1 MKGICLKQD
10 VSFVSGN
17 VANLYIFYDLDILLR
32 DLNTEFALG
41 NYLFVAVKLTKNSDP
56 NKSWY
61 TGVFTGFDAR
71 SQFLWTGGS
80 WAKKVVNFGADMSSY
95 VHVNNKNENILVL
108 GEAFR

>member
-1 MKGICLKQD
+1 MKGIFLKRD

-17 VANLYIFYDLDILLR
+17 VANLYIFYNLDIWLR
-32 DLNTEFALG
+32 DWNTEFVLG
-41 NYLFVAVKLTKNSDP
+41 NCLFVAVKLTKNADP

-61 TGVFTGFDAR
+61 TGVFTGSDAR
-71 SQFLWTGGS
+71 SQLLWTGGS
-80 WAKKVVNFGADMSSY
+80 WAKKFVNFGADMNSY